1 MKKLAVISKISLI
14 LLTAIV
20 LPFSAQSQNIQ
31 TPTYSRSAE
40 QNRPVI
46 SGQLLAYHDLKKD
59 SQSEEDMD
67 IVDILIFID
76 ESVAKGA
83 LAGKGSGNSADA
95 RLDALVQK
103 IELAGEN
110 LWNSTPFEET
120 CWQLSNVYLRT
131 DGLNEPSDLV
141 HGPGS
146 EELAKKIKF
155 FKMEVVGCEAD
166 ISN

>member
-1 MKKLAVISKISLI
+1 MKKLTVILKASAVVFIVM
-14 LLTAIV
+14 V
-20 LPFSAQSQNIQ
+20 LPFSAQSQNTQ
-31 TPTYSRSAE
+31 PLKDSLSAE
-40 QNRPVI
+40 QSQPAI

-67 IVDILIFID
+67 IVDILIFIE
-76 ESVAKGA
+76 ESVEKGD

-95 RLDALVQK
+95 RLNALVQK

-110 LWNSTPFEET
+110 LWNSTSFKEV
-120 CWQLSNVYLRT
+120 CLQLSDAYLLT

-146 EELAKKIKF
+146 EELAKKISF
-155 FKMEVVGCEAD
+155 FRMEVVGCE
-166 ISN
+166 

>member
-20 LPFSAQSQNIQ
+20 LPFSAQSQDTQ

-40 QNRPVI
+40 QDRPVI

-67 IVDILIFID
+67 LVDILIFID
-76 ESVAKGA
+76 ESVAKGT

-95 RLDALVQK
+95 RLDALVQR

-110 LWNSTPFEET
+110 LWNNTSFEEV
-120 CWQLSNVYLRT
+120 CWQLSNAYLRT

-146 EELAKKIKF
+146 EELAKKINF

-166 ISN
+166 IAN